1 MKGKQTSVYIKWSR
15 FENDWRIGFLE
26 FIFWLL
32 RFTRGGGSGGDTK
45 GGIQSSG
52 ITARNTNGL
61 KLLNMMKVESCRKM
75 QILRSNESWHSFYE
89 EIDTAT

>member
-45 GGIQSSG
+45 GGIQSQWYHSKKYKWVEVTEHDESG
-52 ITARNTNGL
+52 V
-61 KLLNMMKVESCRKM
+61 MS
-75 QILRSNESWHSFYE
+75 
-89 EIDTAT
+89 